1 MDYDIENED
10 DEHKKEEKP
19 KDIKDKLI
27 RRLNN
32 LGKKRYNC

>member
-1 MDYDIENED
+1 MDNDNENED

-27 RRLNN
+27 RRLNY
-32 LGKKRYNC
+32 LGKKRFNY